1 MRKRGGT
8 GPLVMRGPFILR
20 DVVEEDVTEER
31 EELEELLG
39 IFRGRVEVIYE
50 SDWIGLDLRLIRDC
64 YGGMEK

>member
-1 MRKRGGT
+1 
-8 GPLVMRGPFILR
+8 MRGPFILR

-50 SDWIGLDLRLIRDC
+50 SDWIGLDWI
-64 YGGMEK
+64 